1 MTPDQRATFLK
12 HIGAGH
18 DIETAASMA
27 GVPHEDVQADD
38 DLIEE
43 ANRTFKAI
51 NARLRERL
59 LKKALESDDVRLL
72 ADLLERRETELE
84 SETAPIDPRHA
95 SRCIL
100 NKLDEF
106 GRELGFQVHITAPE
120 EAIIRIKT
128 PADSELLKRLYPD
141 SFRDER
147 EPISFASFPS
157 LQENS
162 NDSHQ

>member
-1 MTPDQRATFLK
+1 MTPDHRATFLK
-12 HIGAGH
+12 HVSAGH
-18 DIETAASMA
+18 DIDTAASMA
-27 GVPHEDVQADD
+27 GLALDEVQADD

-84 SETAPIDPRHA
+84 AETAPSDPRQA
-95 SRCIL
+95 SRAIL
-100 NKLDEF
+100 SLLDEY
-106 GRELGFQVHITAPE
+106 GRELGFQVLILGPE
-120 EAIIRIKT
+120 ESAIRIRT

-141 SFRDER
+141 SFRRDER
-147 EPISFASFPS
+147 AIFADIPS
-157 LQENS
+157 LSQETP
-162 NDSHQ
+162 Q